1 MKLLLKIIGFAMFCF
16 LVIALILY
24 FNGVTH
30 VDFDDRYYRFLLDVN
45 QKLSDWK
52 DFTIP
57 QIPSLD
63 SYEGGDVG
71 GNILN
76 VLIGIANGFIW
87 FFNLIIS
94 ILDYVIDIIKFIVAL
109 LVVLFE
115 DLPKFFV
122 QSSSSSSETV
132 SLLPII

>member
-1 MKLLLKIIGFAMFCF
+1 MKLLLKIIGFSMFGF

-45 QKLSDWK
+45 IKLSDWK

-57 QIPSLD
+57 QIPNLD
-63 SYEGGDVG
+63 GVEGGDVG
-71 GNILN
+71 GDILN
-76 VLIGIANGFIW
+76 VLITIANGFIW

-94 ILDYVIDIIKFIVAL
+94 ILDYVIELIKFIVAL

-115 DLPKFFV
+115 DLPKLMA
-122 QSSSSSSETV
+122 QSSSSSSESV
-132 SLLPII
+132 SILPIL